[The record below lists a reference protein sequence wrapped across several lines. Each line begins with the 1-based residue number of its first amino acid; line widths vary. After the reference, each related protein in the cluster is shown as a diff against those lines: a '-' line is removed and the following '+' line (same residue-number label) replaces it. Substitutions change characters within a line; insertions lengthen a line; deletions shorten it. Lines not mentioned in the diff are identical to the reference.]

1 MQPMYY
7 IGLDVHKNL
16 KKVKKVRRFRR
27 CPRDPLLSMP
37 DNSVS
42 RQFGVPN
49 FVLTTKALLIIELG
63 WHQNKN
69 DVGDTWTAG
78 SHAVPF

>member
-1 MQPMYY
+1 MYY

-16 KKVKKVRRFRR
+16 KKVKKVRKFRR

-49 FVLTTKALLIIELG
+49 FVLTTKALLIIETMSVILG
-63 WHQNKN
+63 PLAATQF
-69 DVGDTWTAG
+69 
-78 SHAVPF
+78 PFE

>member
-1 MQPMYY
+1 
-7 IGLDVHKNL
+7 
-16 KKVKKVRRFRR
+16 
-27 CPRDPLLSMP
+27 MP

-49 FVLTTKALLIIELG
+49 FVLTTKALLIIELR